1 MTSEPQPNSG
11 EEFEVPE
18 VSVDGLRSVL
28 EFGRQSDAKLVGLE
42 DDYRAAS
49 MVSPSA
55 DARQIAADIS
65 KLDIE
70 LATTAAVLDM
80 VLPRPDMTS
89 WREQMHP
96 DEQPDADPDVGSGEP
111 RAGESPYIDRG

>member
-42 DDYRAAS
+42 GDYRAAS

-89 WREQMHP
+89 WRKQMYSDGQP
-96 DEQPDADPDVGSGEP
+96 DAEPDADPDVGSGEP
-111 RAGESPYIDRG
+111 RAG